1 MKLDGLIVPLITPLN
16 PDESLDEVGLE
27 RTIEYV
33 IDGGADGIF
42 VLGSSGEFVNLSSV
56 TREHLVRGAKTMI
69 GNRVPLLV
77 GISRASTQ
85 GTIEEGRR
93 IAQLGAD
100 AFVALTPF
108 YFLHSQSE
116 LVTHFLTVA
125 HALDTPLVMYNI
137 PEFVKHTI
145 EPATVARLAEDPLI
159 IGIKNTAR
167 DLEAF
172 DQLLEVRDAHADRFS
187 VSQGDLPNAA
197 ECLLRGADGITLGVA
212 TIAPRLCKEM
222 YTAAK
227 AGDRQKAEAIN
238 RQLVHIDPTNTSKSW
253 FAGLKTQAS
262 LLGLCSPVM
271 TTPFES
277 CDQHDREVLRQRLVD
292 VGLMEKRVSVRD
304 D

>member
-16 PDESLDEVGLE
+16 PDESLDETGLE

-42 VLGSSGEFVNLSSV
+42 VLGSSGEFANLSAAM
-56 TREHLVRGAKTMI
+56 RKNLVRAAKTMI

-93 IAQLGAD
+93 IAALGPD
-100 AFVALTPF
+100 ALVAVTPF
-108 YFLHSQSE
+108 YFVHSQSE
-116 LVTHFLTVA
+116 LVTHFLTIA
-125 HALDTPLVMYNI
+125 HTLEAPLVLYNI

-145 EPATVARLAEDPLI
+145 EPETVARLAEDPFI

-167 DLEAF
+167 DLDAF
-172 DQLLEVRDAHADRFS
+172 DQLLDVRDAHPDRFS

-212 TIAPRLCKEM
+212 SIAPRLCKEL
-222 YTAAK
+222 YLAAK

-238 RQLVHIDPTNTSKSW
+238 RKLVHIDPTNTSKSW

-262 LLGLCSPVM
+262 LLGLCSPTM
-271 TTPFES
+271 ATPFEP
-277 CDQHDREVLRQRLVD
+277 CDQHDTEVLRQRLLD
-292 VGLMEKRVSVRD
+292 VGLMEERVSVRD
-304 D
+304 G